1 MTRLFT
7 INDIPA
13 QAFIDNKW
21 VSGTGAQ
28 LCLKNPKDG
37 SDIPIKL
44 HSVSV
49 TDIDHAVVISKKAFS
64 TGPWS
69 KMTGSQRGRC
79 LNRLADLIE
88 EYSDEIFYFESLA
101 SGRPISASKRE
112 ISMVAGV
119 FRYYA
124 GWADK
129 IKGDTFPPDDGF
141 YKFVTQEPLGVC
153 AGVTAWNG
161 SLHFLAW
168 KAAPALACGNT
179 SIIKPSEKS
188 PLGTLAFGYLIEAAG
203 FPPGVFQ
210 ILPGD
215 PAAGAAIASHMK
227 IDKISFTGS
236 TSTGRKIQEASAKS
250 NLKRV
255 TLELGGKSPSIVF
268 DDADIETAIFWS
280 IIGIT
285 SNSGQVCAASSRIY
299 IQDTIIDKFLERLKV
314 AFQHVNN
321 ALGGDP
327 QDETTTF
334 GPLVDQS
341 QYDKVRSYIEA
352 GKQTAELIVGGDE
365 YEGKGTYVA
374 PTIFLNPESDASVY
388 TEEVFGPV
396 LCARSFHT
404 EEEALELAN
413 DTSFGLA
420 GSVFTKDLG
429 RAMRVSRAIQAGTV
443 SVNCALMVGP
453 QAPMGGM
460 KLSGVGR
467 ELGEYALRHY
477 TEPKTIWIRAE

>member
-1 MTRLFT
+1 MARLFT
-7 INDIPA
+7 LKDLPS

-21 VSGTGAQ
+21 VSGTGPEI
-28 LCLKNPKDG
+28 CLKNPKDG
-37 SDIPIKL
+37 SDVPVKL
-44 HSVSV
+44 HSVSGAE
-49 TDIDHAVVISKKAFS
+49 IDHAVDLAKKAFS

-69 KMTGSQRGRC
+69 KLPGSKRGQC

-88 EYSDEIFYFESLA
+88 EYGAEIAYFESLA
-101 SGRPISASKRE
+101 SGRPVSMTKRD
-112 ISMVAGV
+112 IPMVAGV

-129 IKGDTFPPDDGF
+129 IKGDSFPPDDGF
-141 YKFVTQEPLGVC
+141 YKFVSQEPLGVC

-188 PLGTLAFGYLIEAAG
+188 PLGTLAFGYLIGAAG

-215 PAAGAAIASHMK
+215 PLAGAAIASHMK

-236 TSTGRKIQEASAKS
+236 TATGRKIQEASAKS

-255 TLELGGKSPSIVF
+255 TLELGGKSPAIVF
-268 DDADIETAIFWS
+268 EDADIENAIFWA
-280 IIGIT
+280 IVGIT

-299 IQDTIIDKFLERLKV
+299 IQDTIVDKFLERLKG
-314 AFQHVNN
+314 AFQQMSTS
-321 ALGGDP
+321 LGSDP
-327 QDETTTF
+327 QDEATTF

-341 QYDKVRSYIEA
+341 QYEKVRSYIEA
-352 GKQTAELIVGGDE
+352 GKQTAELIVGGE
-365 YEGKGTYVA
+365 HYEGKGTYVA
-374 PTIFLNPESDASVY
+374 PAIFLNPEKDASVY

-404 EEEALELAN
+404 EIEALEFAN

-420 GSVFTKDLG
+420 GSVFTKDMG

-460 KLSGVGR
+460 KMSGVGR